1 MVVAN
6 TLHTAQFTTM
16 ANRMAIIRAI
26 GIGSACSRPFSGCV
40 STPHLCHGDDA
51 PKIHHNYQ
59 GIPGLLVVK
68 NFLNPKEQGDVATDL
83 ASFFVLLRH
92 QASAVN
98 KAATRAEIP
107 QPVRSRQH
115 NLPSSE
121 YFQPLT
127 VHFQGASIMSEYF
140 AKYGMAF
147 HMISSRPRIPGL
159 TQCWFL
165 TRGCWT

>member
-1 MVVAN
+1 
-6 TLHTAQFTTM
+6 M
-16 ANRMAIIRAI
+16 ANRMAIIRTI
-26 GIGSACSRPFSGCV
+26 RTGFVCSRPLSARMG
-40 STPHLCHGDDA
+40 TPHLCQGDDA

-59 GIPGLLVVK
+59 DIPGLLVVK
-68 NFLNPKEQGDVATDL
+68 NFLTSKEQGDVATDL
-83 ASFFVLLRH
+83 ASFFALLRH

-140 AKYGMAF
+140 AKYGMIIF
-147 HMISSRPRIPGL
+147 QMISSRSLLLCSWRL
-159 TQCWFL
+159 TQL
-165 TRGCWT
+165 VGS